1 MWGRTVRVP
10 RLHDKPSN
18 FVDEHIDI
26 ACRYRIH
33 SARVTCSS
41 PSFMMS
47 VSKNDPIAI
56 IGAGAFGLSTALEL
70 SNQGY
75 TNITVFEKDEEIPS
89 RWSAAISTRLCA
101 QNMRMISTR
110 IWLWY
115 VAKQFRESNISGLT
129 IRIGSDKRMANASLR
144 AILPPCRLPE
154 LCIWKSTTEGCRH
167 HETIPGS
174 GGKTPCD

>member
-10 RLHDKPSN
+10 RLHDKPSI

-89 RWSAAISTRLCA
+89 RWSAANDLNKI
-101 QNMRMISTR
+101 MRAEYEDDFYTDLAVVR
-110 IWLWY
+110 
-115 VAKQFRESNISGLT
+115 R
-129 IRIGSDKRMANASLR
+129 
-144 AILPPCRLPE
+144 
-154 LCIWKSTTEGCRH
+154 
-167 HETIPGS
+167 
-174 GGKTPCD
+174 KTVSRK